1 MARGGMFWSRAAG
14 GDRMDRR
21 STPVGAERDP
31 GRVVAFSDAVVAIAV
46 TLLVLEIRPP
56 EDTRHLWQGL
66 RELWPSYAAYFLTFL
81 LIGQMWVNHHVMFD
95 HIRSADRLVLLF
107 NTLLLMQIAFL
118 PFASAVLAS
127 AFESGH
133 GQRTAVVFY
142 GISYEV
148 AAILFNV
155 IWEYARHGRRLL
167 DPVTDPATAAA
178 ISRRFRPAPVWIAAG
193 TALGAWHPVL
203 GVAVLAAFVPF
214 YWWPIKGEVASI
226 KRARE
231 RAGGESAAS

>member
-1 MARGGMFWSRAAG
+1 M
-14 GDRMDRR
+14 
-21 STPVGAERDP
+21 GAERDP
-31 GRVVAFSDAVVAIAV
+31 GRVVTFSDAVIAIAV

-56 EDTRHLWQGL
+56 EDTEHLWTGL
-66 RELWPSYAAYFLTFL
+66 RELWPSYAAYFITFL

-95 HIRSADRLVLLF
+95 HIRSADRLVLLL
-107 NTLLLMQIAFL
+107 NTLLLMEIAFL
-118 PFASAVLAS
+118 PFASAVLAG

-133 GQRTAVVFY
+133 GKRTAVVFY

-155 IWEYARHGRRLL
+155 IWEYARRGRRLL
-167 DPVTDPATAAA
+167 TATTDAATAAA
-178 ISRRFRPAPVWIAAG
+178 ISRRFHPAPVWIAAG

-214 YWWPIKGEVASI
+214 YWWPIKGEIASL
-226 KRARE
+226 RRTRE
-231 RAGGESAAS
+231 RAEKSAP

>member
-1 MARGGMFWSRAAG
+1 MPWFRTASSNSPTTAH
-14 GDRMDRR
+14 GDRF
-21 STPVGAERDP
+21 SNPVGAERDP
-31 GRVVAFSDAVVAIAV
+31 SRVVIFSDAVIAIAV
-46 TLLVLEIRPP
+46 TLLILEVRPP
-56 EDTRHLWQGL
+56 EDTRHLLKGL
-66 RELWPSYAAYFLTFL
+66 GELWPSYAAYFLTFL

-133 GQRTAVVFY
+133 GKRTAVVFY

-167 DPVTDPATAAA
+167 APTTDSASAAA
-178 ISRRFRPAPVWIAAG
+178 ISRRFHPAPVWIAVG
-193 TALGAWHPVL
+193 TALGAWNPVL
-203 GVAVLAAFVPF
+203 GLAVLAAFIPF
-214 YWWPIKGEVASI
+214 YWWPIKGEIASI

-231 RAGGESAAS
+231 RAGRKSTP

>member
-1 MARGGMFWSRAAG
+1 MPGFRAASGNSPAGDHEGRSRAP
-14 GDRMDRR
+14 
-21 STPVGAERDP
+21 TGAERDP
-31 GRVVAFSDAVVAIAV
+31 KRVVTFSDAVIAIAV

-56 EDTRHLWQGL
+56 EDTRHLLTGL

-95 HIRSADRLVLLF
+95 HIRSADRVVLLL

-118 PFASAVLAS
+118 PFVSAVLAS

-133 GQRTAVVFY
+133 GTRTAVVFY

-148 AAILFNV
+148 AAILFNI
-155 IWEYARHGRRLL
+155 IWEYARRGRRLL
-167 DPVTDPATAAA
+167 DPATDESGAAA
-178 ISRRFRPAPVWIAAG
+178 ISRRFHPAPVWIAVG
-193 TALGAWHPVL
+193 TALGAWQPVL
-203 GVAVLAAFVPF
+203 GLAAFAAFIPF

-226 KRARE
+226 HRARE
-231 RAGGESAAS
+231 RTG

>member
-1 MARGGMFWSRAAG
+1 MPWFRTASSNSPTSAH
-14 GDRMDRR
+14 GDRF
-21 STPVGAERDP
+21 SNPVGAERDP
-31 GRVVAFSDAVVAIAV
+31 SRVVIFSDAVIAIAV
-46 TLLVLEIRPP
+46 TLLILEVRPP
-56 EDTRHLWQGL
+56 EDTRHLLKGL
-66 RELWPSYAAYFLTFL
+66 GELWPSYAAYFLTFL

-133 GQRTAVVFY
+133 GKRTAVVFY

-167 DPVTDPATAAA
+167 APTTDSASAAA
-178 ISRRFRPAPVWIAAG
+178 ISRRFHPAPVWIAVG
-193 TALGAWHPVL
+193 TALGAWNPVL
-203 GVAVLAAFVPF
+203 GLAVLAAFIPF
-214 YWWPIKGEVASI
+214 YWWPIKGEIASI

-231 RAGGESAAS
+231 RAGRKSTP

>member
-1 MARGGMFWSRAAG
+1 MPWFRTASSNSPTTAH
-14 GDRMDRR
+14 GDRF
-21 STPVGAERDP
+21 SNPVGAERDP
-31 GRVVAFSDAVVAIAV
+31 SRVVIFSDAVIAIAV
-46 TLLVLEIRPP
+46 TLLILEVRPP
-56 EDTRHLWQGL
+56 EDTRHLLKGL
-66 RELWPSYAAYFLTFL
+66 GELWPSYAAYFLTFL

-133 GQRTAVVFY
+133 GKRTAVVFY

-167 DPVTDPATAAA
+167 APTTDSASSAA
-178 ISRRFRPAPVWIAAG
+178 ISRRFHPAPVWIAVG
-193 TALGAWHPVL
+193 TALGAWNPVL
-203 GVAVLAAFVPF
+203 GLAVLAAFIPF
-214 YWWPIKGEVASI
+214 YWWPIKGEIASI

-231 RAGGESAAS
+231 RAGRKSAP

>member
-1 MARGGMFWSRAAG
+1 M
-14 GDRMDRR
+14 
-21 STPVGAERDP
+21 
-31 GRVVAFSDAVVAIAV
+31 VAFSDAVVAIAV

-66 RELWPSYAAYFLTFL
+66 RELWPSYAAYFITFL
-81 LIGQMWVNHHVMFD
+81 LIGQMWVNHHVIFD
-95 HIRSADRLVLLF
+95 HIRAADRLVLLF
-107 NTLLLMQIAFL
+107 NTLLLMEIAFL

-127 AFESGH
+127 AFESGE
-133 GQRTAVVFY
+133 GERTAVVFY

-167 DPVTDPATAAA
+167 DPDTDPAAAAA
-178 ISRRFRPAPVWIAAG
+178 ISRRFRPAPVWIAVG

-214 YWWPIKGEVASI
+214 YWWPIRGEVASI
-226 KRARE
+226 RRARE
-231 RAGGESAAS
+231 RAGGEPA

>member
-1 MARGGMFWSRAAG
+1 M
-14 GDRMDRR
+14 
-21 STPVGAERDP
+21 
-31 GRVVAFSDAVVAIAV
+31 FSDGVIAITV
-46 TLLVLEIRPP
+46 TLLVVEIRPP
-56 EDTRHLWQGL
+56 EDTQHLLEGL
-66 RELWPSYAAYFLTFL
+66 GKLWPSYLTYAITFL

-127 AFESGH
+127 TLRSGH

-167 DPVTDPATAAA
+167 APTIDSAGARA
-178 ISRRFRPAPVWIAAG
+178 ISRRFRPAPIWIAAG
-193 TALGAWHPVL
+193 TVLGLLQPFL
-203 GVAVLAAFVPF
+203 GVAVVAAFIPF
-214 YWWPIKGEVASI
+214 YWLPIKGEIASV
-226 KRARE
+226 KRARS
-231 RAGGESAAS
+231 RGNSQP

>member
-1 MARGGMFWSRAAG
+1 MPWFRTASNNSTAG
-14 GDRMDRR
+14 DHEDRL
-21 STPVGAERDP
+21 SNPVGAERDP
-31 GRVVAFSDAVVAIAV
+31 SRVVTFSDAVIAIAV
-46 TLLVLEIRPP
+46 TLLILEIRPP
-56 EDTRHLWQGL
+56 EDTRHLLKGL

-95 HIRSADRLVLLF
+95 HMRSADRLVLLF

-118 PFASAVLAS
+118 PFASAVLAN

-133 GQRTAVVFY
+133 GKRTAVVFY

-148 AAILFNV
+148 AAIQFNV

-167 DPVTDPATAAA
+167 APTTDSASAAA
-178 ISRRFRPAPVWIAAG
+178 ISRRFHPAPVWIAVG

-203 GVAVLAAFVPF
+203 GVAVLAAFIPF
-214 YWWPIKGEVASI
+214 YWWPIKGEIASI
-226 KRARE
+226 KRSRE
-231 RAGGESAAS
+231 RAGGKSAP